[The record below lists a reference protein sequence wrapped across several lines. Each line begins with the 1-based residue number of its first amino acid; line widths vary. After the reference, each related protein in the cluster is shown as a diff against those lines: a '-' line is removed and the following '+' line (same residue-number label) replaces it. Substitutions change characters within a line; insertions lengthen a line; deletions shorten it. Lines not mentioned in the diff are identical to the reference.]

1 MINQLILPQRVRAR
15 SLPQKDD
22 ATGLPAVL
30 FCCLSHLDTG
40 GNRILVASCS
50 TDQWGTFLKRALH
63 AWRAGRFQAGP
74 NLNRLSARGTEASR
88 KFGSILARVKAGWGG
103 MGIRLEQNALTN
115 EDYNAIGDAMFN
127 DDDVHPALPTNFGL
141 NHLAEVG
148 RSFSGSGGDV

>member
-30 FCCLSHLDTG
+30 FCCLSHVDAG

-74 NLNRLSARGTEASR
+74 HQQAFRPWQRRLQEIWAYLGQSEGW
-88 KFGSILARVKAGWGG
+88 LAWDR
-103 MGIRLEQNALTN
+103 
-115 EDYNAIGDAMFN
+115 D
-127 DDDVHPALPTNFGL
+127 
-141 NHLAEVG
+141 
-148 RSFSGSGGDV
+148 